1 MSRSNAAQ
9 ALIKANKEWAQGVIE
24 QIPDFFKRLA
34 ATTQEP
40 KILWIG
46 CTDSRVPAS
55 VVTASMPG
63 DICTHTNIANQFHVD
78 DDNAQ
83 AVLDFAVNTLGVE
96 HVVLV
101 GHNICEGAQA
111 AIEAAVYPDVP
122 QPDDPLTRWLT
133 PLTEL
138 VRTLDLSGLSFSEAT
153 EKVVEANIVMQVD
166 NICKS
171 DTIVASWADPRAKKV
186 IVHGWLYDLATG
198 RIKELFSR
206 HPPSC
211 S

>member
-1 MSRSNAAQ
+1 MSQSDAAQ
-9 ALIKANKEWAQGVIE
+9 ALIKANEEWTQRVIDK
-24 QIPDFFKRLA
+24 IPDFFERSA
-34 ATTQEP
+34 ATDQEP
-40 KILWIG
+40 KVLWIG
-46 CTDSRVPAS
+46 CADSRVPAS

-63 DICTHTNIANQFHVD
+63 DIFAHTNIANQFPVS
-78 DDNAQ
+78 DDNAH
-83 AVLDFAVNTLGVE
+83 AVLNFAVNAVGVE

-101 GHNICEGAQA
+101 GHSICGGAQA
-111 AIEAAVYPDVP
+111 AIEAASHPDVP

-171 DTIVASWADPRAKKV
+171 DPIVAAWADPCAKKV

-206 HPPSC
+206 HPPSY